1 MRWSHPCAARSRA
14 NPLGGAGGH
23 RSSRHFLMQP
33 GTIAMVLAAA
43 VAHAVWNLASK
54 YKRGD
59 TLLFVWAYSC
69 ASTLLWV
76 PIGLVLMVQGQG
88 AIDWRL
94 GVGAAVSAALHIA
107 YSLTLQAGYDR
118 AELGVVYPIARG
130 TGPVLTML
138 FAILLLGSGSP
149 LSRFSGHSSLSQA
162 FLSLPATR
170 LEAEPAARSR
180 GFGEVLRGHHR
191 KLYRLGQL
199 CGHVAAFGAGELL
212 RWHTASNPDPDA
224 KRTAPM
230 ASHSPVIRA
239 DAVPILI
246 VAVFSPLAYILVLT
260 AMLTAPLALVAP
272 VRESSI
278 IIGSLLA
285 YRLFREGHL
294 ARRVAGAAIVLAG
307 IAAIS
312 V

>member
-1 MRWSHPCAARSRA
+1 
-14 NPLGGAGGH
+14 
-23 RSSRHFLMQP
+23 MQP

-138 FAILLLGSGSP
+138 FAILLLGE
-149 LSRFSGHSSLSQA
+149 R
-162 FLSLPATR
+162 LSL
-170 LEAEPAARSR
+170 
-180 GFGEVLRGHHR
+180 
-191 KLYRLGQL
+191 
-199 CGHVAAFGAGELL
+199 VALFGALL
-212 RWHTASNPDPDA
+212 VVTGILVVTGNPFGSGTRRPLQGMFWGGATGATIASYTVWDSYAVTSLHLAPVSYYAGTLLLQTLILTPSALRRWRHIHA
-224 KRTAPM
+224 
-230 ASHSPVIRA
+230 VIRA

>member
-1 MRWSHPCAARSRA
+1 
-14 NPLGGAGGH
+14 
-23 RSSRHFLMQP
+23 MQP

-76 PIGLVLMVQGQG
+76 PVGLVLMVQDQG

-138 FAILLLGSGSP
+138 FAIFLLGSGSP
-149 LSRFSGHSSLSQA
+149 SSRFSARSSSSQA
-162 FLSLPATR
+162 SSSLPAT
-170 LEAEPAARSR
+170 LFGSGSR
-180 GFGEVLRGHHR
+180 RPLQGMFWGGATGATIASYTVWDSYAVTSLHLAPVSYYAGTLLLQTLILTPSALR
-191 KLYRLGQL
+191 
-199 CGHVAAFGAGELL
+199 
-212 RWHTASNPDPDA
+212 RWHHIHT
-224 KRTAPM
+224 
-230 ASHSPVIRA
+230 VIRA
-239 DAVPILI
+239 DAVPIFI

-272 VRESSI
+272 LRESSI
-278 IIGSLLA
+278 IIGSLFA

-294 ARRVAGAAIVLAG
+294 ARRIVGAVIVLTG

-312 V
+312 F

>member
-1 MRWSHPCAARSRA
+1 
-14 NPLGGAGGH
+14 
-23 RSSRHFLMQP
+23 MQP

-76 PIGLVLMVQGQG
+76 PIGLVLMVQDQG

-107 YSLTLQAGYDR
+107 YSLTLQVGYDR

-138 FAILLLGSGSP
+138 FAILILGERLSVVALLGALLVVSGILVVTGNPFRSGTRRP
-149 LSRFSGHSSLSQA
+149 LQGMFWGGATGATIASYTVWDSYAVTSLHLAPVSYYA
-162 FLSLPATR
+162 GTLFLQTLILTPSA
-170 LEAEPAARSR
+170 
-180 GFGEVLRGHHR
+180 LRRRHHI
-191 KLYRLGQL
+191 
-199 CGHVAAFGAGELL
+199 
-212 RWHTASNPDPDA
+212 HT
-224 KRTAPM
+224 
-230 ASHSPVIRA
+230 VIRA

-246 VAVFSPLAYILVLT
+246 VAAFSPLAYILVLT

-272 VRESSI
+272 LRESSI
-278 IIGSLLA
+278 IIGSLFA

-294 ARRVAGAAIVLAG
+294 ARRVVGAAIVLAG

-312 V
+312 S

>member
-1 MRWSHPCAARSRA
+1 
-14 NPLGGAGGH
+14 
-23 RSSRHFLMQP
+23 MQP

-76 PIGLVLMVQGQG
+76 PIGLVLMVQDQG

-138 FAILLLGSGSP
+138 FAILILGERLSVVALLGALLVVLGILIVTGNPFGSGSRRP
-149 LSRFSGHSSLSQA
+149 LQGMFWGGATGATIASYTIWDSYAVTSLHVAPVSYYAGTLLLQ
-162 FLSLPATR
+162 SLTLTPGALR
-170 LEAEPAARSR
+170 QRQHIPAA
-180 GFGEVLRGHHR
+180 LR
-191 KLYRLGQL
+191 
-199 CGHVAAFGAGELL
+199 
-212 RWHTASNPDPDA
+212 TN
-224 KRTAPM
+224 
-230 ASHSPVIRA
+230 
-239 DAVPILI
+239 AVPILI
-246 VAVFSPLAYILVLT
+246 VAIFSPLAYILVLN
-260 AMLTAPLALVAP
+260 AMLAAPVALVAP
-272 VRESSI
+272 LRESSI
-278 IIGSLLA
+278 IIGSLFA
-285 YRLFREGHL
+285 YLLFREDHL
-294 ARRVAGAAIVLAG
+294 ARRIVGAVVVLIG

-312 V
+312 L

>member
-1 MRWSHPCAARSRA
+1 
-14 NPLGGAGGH
+14 
-23 RSSRHFLMQP
+23 MQP

-76 PIGLVLMVQGQG
+76 PIGLVLMVQDQG

-138 FAILLLGSGSP
+138 FAILILGERLSVVALLGALLVVLGILIVTGNPFGSGSRRP
-149 LSRFSGHSSLSQA
+149 LQGMFWGGATGATIASYTIWDSYAVTSLHVAPVSYYAGTLLLQ
-162 FLSLPATR
+162 SLTLTPSALR
-170 LEAEPAARSR
+170 QRQHIPAA
-180 GFGEVLRGHHR
+180 LR
-191 KLYRLGQL
+191 
-199 CGHVAAFGAGELL
+199 
-212 RWHTASNPDPDA
+212 TN
-224 KRTAPM
+224 
-230 ASHSPVIRA
+230 
-239 DAVPILI
+239 AVPILI
-246 VAVFSPLAYILVLT
+246 VAIFSPLAYILVLN
-260 AMLTAPLALVAP
+260 AMLAAPVALVAP
-272 VRESSI
+272 LRESSI
-278 IIGSLLA
+278 IIGSLFA
-285 YRLFREGHL
+285 YLLFREDHL
-294 ARRVAGAAIVLAG
+294 ARRIVGAVVVLIG

-312 V
+312 L

>member
-1 MRWSHPCAARSRA
+1 
-14 NPLGGAGGH
+14 
-23 RSSRHFLMQP
+23 
-33 GTIAMVLAAA
+33 
-43 VAHAVWNLASK
+43 
-54 YKRGD
+54 
-59 TLLFVWAYSC
+59 
-69 ASTLLWV
+69 
-76 PIGLVLMVQGQG
+76 
-88 AIDWRL
+88 
-94 GVGAAVSAALHIA
+94 
-107 YSLTLQAGYDR
+107 
-118 AELGVVYPIARG
+118 
-130 TGPVLTML
+130 ML

-180 GFGEVLRGHHR
+180 GCFGRCYGATIASYTVWDSYAVTSLHLAPVSYYAGTLLLQTLILTPSALR
-191 KLYRLGQL
+191 
-199 CGHVAAFGAGELL
+199 
-212 RWHTASNPDPDA
+212 RWRHIHA
-224 KRTAPM
+224 
-230 ASHSPVIRA
+230 VIRA

>member
-1 MRWSHPCAARSRA
+1 
-14 NPLGGAGGH
+14 
-23 RSSRHFLMQP
+23 
-33 GTIAMVLAAA
+33 MVLAAA

-149 LSRFSGHSSLSQA
+149 LSRFRGTPRCHRHSCRYRQPVWKRNPPPAPGDVLGRCYGATIASYTVWDSYAVTSLHLAPVSYYAGTLLLQTLILTPSA
-162 FLSLPATR
+162 
-170 LEAEPAARSR
+170 
-180 GFGEVLRGHHR
+180 LR
-191 KLYRLGQL
+191 
-199 CGHVAAFGAGELL
+199 
-212 RWHTASNPDPDA
+212 RWRHIHA
-224 KRTAPM
+224 
-230 ASHSPVIRA
+230 VIRA

-260 AMLTAPLALVAP
+260 AMLTAPLALVALCASRP
-272 VRESSI
+272 SSSALSSRTDFSVRGISRVVWP
-278 IIGSLLA
+278 G
-285 YRLFREGHL
+285 
-294 ARRVAGAAIVLAG
+294 RR
-307 IAAIS
+307 S
-312 V
+312 F

>member
-1 MRWSHPCAARSRA
+1 
-14 NPLGGAGGH
+14 
-23 RSSRHFLMQP
+23 MQP

-76 PIGLVLMVQGQG
+76 PVGLVLMVQDQG

-138 FAILLLGSGSP
+138 FAIFLLGERLSFVALFGALLVVSGILVVTGNPFGSGSRRP
-149 LSRFSGHSSLSQA
+149 LQGMFWGGATGATIASYTVWDSYAVTSLHLAPVSYYAGTLLLQTLILTPSA
-162 FLSLPATR
+162 
-170 LEAEPAARSR
+170 
-180 GFGEVLRGHHR
+180 LR
-191 KLYRLGQL
+191 
-199 CGHVAAFGAGELL
+199 
-212 RWHTASNPDPDA
+212 RWHHIHT
-224 KRTAPM
+224 
-230 ASHSPVIRA
+230 VIRA
-239 DAVPILI
+239 DAVPIFI

-272 VRESSI
+272 LRESSI
-278 IIGSLLA
+278 IIGSLFA

-294 ARRVAGAAIVLAG
+294 ARRIVGAVIVLTG

-312 V
+312 F

>member
-1 MRWSHPCAARSRA
+1 
-14 NPLGGAGGH
+14 
-23 RSSRHFLMQP
+23 MQP

-76 PIGLVLMVQGQG
+76 PIGLVLMVQDQG

-107 YSLTLQAGYDR
+107 NSLTLQAGYDR

-138 FAILLLGSGSP
+138 FAILILGERLSVVALLGALLVVLGILIVTGNPFGSGSRRP
-149 LSRFSGHSSLSQA
+149 LQGMFWGGATGATIASYTIWDSYAVTSLHVAPVSYYAGTLLLQ
-162 FLSLPATR
+162 SLTLTPSALR
-170 LEAEPAARSR
+170 QRQHIPAA
-180 GFGEVLRGHHR
+180 LR
-191 KLYRLGQL
+191 
-199 CGHVAAFGAGELL
+199 A
-212 RWHTASNPDPDA
+212 N
-224 KRTAPM
+224 
-230 ASHSPVIRA
+230 
-239 DAVPILI
+239 AVPILI
-246 VAVFSPLAYILVLT
+246 VAIFSPLAYILVLN
-260 AMLTAPLALVAP
+260 AMLAAPVALVAP
-272 VRESSI
+272 LRESSI
-278 IIGSLLA
+278 IIGSLFA
-285 YRLFREGHL
+285 YLLFREDHL
-294 ARRVAGAAIVLAG
+294 ARRIVGAVVVLIG

-312 V
+312 L

>member
-1 MRWSHPCAARSRA
+1 MRHPRLAPPDRRHQSVRHALGDPCRRRARRRRRTATGTDGRCGKSIGSACRYRCVGRIPGAARSRA

-130 TGPVLTML
+130 TGAGTDDAVCDSSSGERLSLVAL
-138 FAILLLGSGSP
+138 F
-149 LSRFSGHSSLSQA
+149 GHSSLSQA

-180 GFGEVLRGHHR
+180 GCFGEVLRGHHR

-212 RWHTASNPDPDA
+212 RWHTASANPDPDA

-230 ASHSPVIRA
+230 ASHSRSYPC
-239 DAVPILI
+239 
-246 VAVFSPLAYILVLT
+246 
-260 AMLTAPLALVAP
+260 
-272 VRESSI
+272 
-278 IIGSLLA
+278 
-285 YRLFREGHL
+285 
-294 ARRVAGAAIVLAG
+294 
-307 IAAIS
+307 
-312 V
+312 

>member
-1 MRWSHPCAARSRA
+1 
-14 NPLGGAGGH
+14 
-23 RSSRHFLMQP
+23 MQP

-149 LSRFSGHSSLSQA
+149 CR
-162 FLSLPATR
+162 
-170 LEAEPAARSR
+170 
-180 GFGEVLRGHHR
+180 
-191 KLYRLGQL
+191 
-199 CGHVAAFGAGELL
+199 AFGALL
-212 RWHTASNPDPDA
+212 VVTGILVVTGNPFGSGTRRPLQGMFWGGATGATIASYTVWDSYAVTSLHLAPVSYYAGTLLLQTLILTPSALRRWRHIHA
-224 KRTAPM
+224 
-230 ASHSPVIRA
+230 VIRA

>member
-1 MRWSHPCAARSRA
+1 
-14 NPLGGAGGH
+14 
-23 RSSRHFLMQP
+23 MQP

-76 PIGLVLMVQGQG
+76 PIGLVLMVQDQG

-138 FAILLLGSGSP
+138 FAILILGERLSVVALLGALLVVLGILIVTGNPFGSGSRRP
-149 LSRFSGHSSLSQA
+149 LQGMFWGGATGATIASYTIWDSYAVTSLHVAPVSYYAGTLLLQ
-162 FLSLPATR
+162 SLTLTPSALR
-170 LEAEPAARSR
+170 QRQHIPAA
-180 GFGEVLRGHHR
+180 LR
-191 KLYRLGQL
+191 
-199 CGHVAAFGAGELL
+199 A
-212 RWHTASNPDPDA
+212 N
-224 KRTAPM
+224 
-230 ASHSPVIRA
+230 
-239 DAVPILI
+239 AVPILI
-246 VAVFSPLAYILVLT
+246 VAIFSPLAYILVLN
-260 AMLTAPLALVAP
+260 AMLAAPVALVAP
-272 VRESSI
+272 LRESSI
-278 IIGSLLA
+278 IIGSLFA
-285 YRLFREGHL
+285 YLLFREDHL
-294 ARRVAGAAIVLAG
+294 ARRIVGAVVVLIG

-312 V
+312 L

>member
-1 MRWSHPCAARSRA
+1 
-14 NPLGGAGGH
+14 
-23 RSSRHFLMQP
+23 MQP

-76 PIGLVLMVQGQG
+76 PIGFVLMVQDQG

-107 YSLTLQAGYDR
+107 YSLTLQAGYER

-138 FAILLLGSGSP
+138 FAILLLGERLSVVALLGALLVVSGILVVTGNPFRSGTRRP
-149 LSRFSGHSSLSQA
+149 LKGMFWGGATGATIASYTVWDSYAVTSLHLVPVSYYAGTLLLQTLILTPSA
-162 FLSLPATR
+162 
-170 LEAEPAARSR
+170 
-180 GFGEVLRGHHR
+180 LR
-191 KLYRLGQL
+191 
-199 CGHVAAFGAGELL
+199 
-212 RWHTASNPDPDA
+212 RWHHIHA
-224 KRTAPM
+224 
-230 ASHSPVIRA
+230 VIRA

-272 VRESSI
+272 LRESSI

-294 ARRVAGAAIVLAG
+294 ARRVVGAAIVLAG

-312 V
+312 F